1 MKVNMPKD
9 LTYRICFCRFVS
21 VMIYVFSALGV
32 FGILGWA
39 TESHAQKI
47 ENKIAVFAA
56 LNKVTA
62 RISHL
67 EIPIDGEQ
75 KFGALTIKP
84 RVCNTTP
91 ATEAPSTTSFI
102 EVRERKLDG
111 SQAMLF
117 SGWIFAENPGIH
129 AVEHPVYDVWLTSCK
144 MPVGG
149 VAVSKPEKLQR
160 RRTRVRSR
168 RR

>member
-1 MKVNMPKD
+1 MTRNFILALRWLALLFVGQGMALMGAVGSASADVIDNKV
-9 LTYRICFCRFVS
+9 
-21 VMIYVFSALGV
+21 
-32 FGILGWA
+32 
-39 TESHAQKI
+39 
-47 ENKIAVFAA
+47 AVFAA

-67 EIPIDGEQ
+67 EIPLNTEK

-84 RVCNTTP
+84 KACHTRP
-91 ATEAPSTTSFI
+91 PTEAPSTNSFI
-102 EVRERKLDG
+102 EVKERKLDG
-111 SQAMLF
+111 SMHELF

-144 MPVGG
+144 MPVAG
-149 VAVSKPEKLQR
+149 VAKESDENLRR

>member
-1 MKVNMPKD
+1 MTLHQSKAFKWCTLPFCSFVMTYIAMVVVFVAESRAEVIDNKV
-9 LTYRICFCRFVS
+9 
-21 VMIYVFSALGV
+21 
-32 FGILGWA
+32 
-39 TESHAQKI
+39 
-47 ENKIAVFAA
+47 AVFAA

-67 EIPIDGEQ
+67 EIPLNTE
-75 KFGALTIKP
+75 KTFGALTIKP
-84 RVCNTTP
+84 RACHTRP
-91 ATEAPSTTSFI
+91 PTEAPSTNSFI

-111 SQAMLF
+111 SMNELF

-144 MPVGG
+144 MPVAGK
-149 VAVSKPEKLQR
+149 SKSIDENVRR

>member
-1 MKVNMPKD
+1 MPKN
-9 LTYRICFCRFVS
+9 RPHH
-21 VMIYVFSALGV
+21 FSLLHFSGLKAIALGV
-32 FGILGWA
+32 AGLIGVCGLAGEA
-39 TESHAQKI
+39 DARQIK
-47 ENKIAVFAA
+47 NKIAVFAA

-102 EVRERKLDG
+102 EVRERKFDG

-117 SGWIFAENPGIH
+117 SGWVFAENPGIH

-144 MPVGG
+144 TPVGG